1 MERHR
6 DTANALVFRAI
17 SRFSRGADR
26 PPAAA
31 TRRARDPQE
40 LPTLDLVGAAIARA
54 ARIAAAEDRGRFHLP
69 TILASQA
76 AGLLKPTVREMN
88 GLFADLPN
96 GDGRVVAGTSGSKQV
111 VWRLHPAPATTGAAV
126 ASPSVGAIN
135 TPDSHEISA

>member
-26 PPAAA
+26 PPAPVA
-31 TRRARDPQE
+31 RRTRDPQE

-76 AGLLKPTVREMN
+76 AGLLKPTPREMN
-88 GLFADLPN
+88 GLFAEW
-96 GDGRVVAGTSGSKQV
+96 A
-111 VWRLHPAPATTGAAV
+111 
-126 ASPSVGAIN
+126 
-135 TPDSHEISA
+135 